1 MIQTWSSWTV
11 SDMYREAISVCICI
25 VFLESFSLSSH
36 EVPTLKEIATIDL
49 HGPPGKRFDYLT
61 IDQDDK
67 YLLSGH

>member
-11 SDMYREAISVCICI
+11 SETYRKAISVRICI
-25 VFLESFSLSSH
+25 VFLEAFALSSY
-36 EVPTLKEIATIDL
+36 ELPALKKIATIDL
-49 HGPPGKRFDYLT
+49 HGLPGERFDYLA